1 MSVVTCTHP
10 GQGAAFTPALPALL
24 PTLILAHRSSSHDS
38 QVLQVCVG
46 AALWSH
52 LDVPAVDHY
61 GSGVGRVESLH
72 LLQELQHPDG
82 GERHAEVRPAG
93 EVQLG
98 DKPWGFAAIR
108 ELLWGMG
115 GGGGDMSEGCCLPPA
130 PDITF

>member
-1 MSVVTCTHP
+1 MT
-10 GQGAAFTPALPALL
+10 AK
-24 PTLILAHRSSSHDS
+24 SSR
-38 QVLQVCVG
+38 CVWG

-98 DKPWGFAAIR
+98 DEPWGFAAIR

-115 GGGGDMSEGCCLPPA
+115 GGGGDMSGGCCLPPA